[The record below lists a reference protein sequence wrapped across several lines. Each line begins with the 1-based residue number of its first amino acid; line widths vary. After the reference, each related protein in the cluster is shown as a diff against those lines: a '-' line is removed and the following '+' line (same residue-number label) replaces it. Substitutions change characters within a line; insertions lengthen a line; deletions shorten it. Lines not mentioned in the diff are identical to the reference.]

1 MVVVERVNGA
11 IYAKYLYKAGRI
23 PSMGLKVIKN

>member
-11 IYAKYLYKAGRI
+11 IYAKYFKSGCS
-23 PSMGLKVIKN
+23 PSTGL